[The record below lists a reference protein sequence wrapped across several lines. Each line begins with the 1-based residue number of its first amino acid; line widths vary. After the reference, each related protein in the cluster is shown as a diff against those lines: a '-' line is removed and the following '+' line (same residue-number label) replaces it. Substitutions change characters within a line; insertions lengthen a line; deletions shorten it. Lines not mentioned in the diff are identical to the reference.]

1 MITVIRQGSTQEII
15 NELLVKLFAKRKSK
29 GVDAFK
35 FCGVIKLKEDALIT
49 QKKLRDEWR

>member
-1 MITVIRQGSTQEII
+1 MITIIRQGSTQEII
-15 NELLVKLFAKRKSK
+15 NELLAKLFAKRKFK

-35 FCGVIKLKEDALIT
+35 FCGVIKLKEDALKT

>member
-1 MITVIRQGSTQEII
+1 MITVIKQGSTQKII
-15 NELLVKLFAKRKSK
+15 DELLAKLFAKRKTK